1 MTMNGFFAS
10 LFAEMGARR
19 RRMRAVFGDRGQA
32 LMEFLV
38 LGGLLL
44 GSLGLFVRDGMID
57 KAPWGFAVPLV
68 FLIGFLVIDARR
80 QARQA
85 QQTEQT
91 EQTEQTQQA
100 QQTQETPNSA
110 ETEQAKTSGR
120 HDWIVV
126 LWSFGCALLGV
137 GAFMLAWTSQTRAPA
152 QQEWQPPREAVDVD
166 ISP

>member
-80 QARQA
+80 QAQQA
-85 QQTEQT
+85 
-91 EQTEQTQQA
+91 QQA
-100 QQTQETPNSA
+100 QQTQETQETQNSA

-126 LWSFGCALLGV
+126 LWSFGCALLGA
-137 GAFMLAWTSQTRAPA
+137 GAFMLAWTNQTRAPA